1 MKVPYL
7 EKYSMKLQGQ
17 NQDEQFES
25 ALKKL
30 ENEFNELKKK
40 IN

>member
-1 MKVPYL
+1 
-7 EKYSMKLQGQ
+7 MKLQGQ

-40 IN
+40 INQMKKPEKKLI

>member
-1 MKVPYL
+1 
-7 EKYSMKLQGQ
+7 MKLQGQ